1 MDVQAAQTNAEVAGK
16 TTVEVGKVF
25 GAAGV
30 DGLILYAI
38 VLFAAFMFI
47 LSLLLVWVAFRAMAR
62 KDAELTA
69 ALAAK
74 DKLNAE
80 QTNSFIAAADRLGDA
95 LNAMAVA
102 TATQTAVQ
110 GGNQNILA
118 RIDGLLTRLDRVP
131 S

>member
-1 MDVQAAQTNAEVAGK
+1 MNDQMAKTAGQ

-30 DGLILYAI
+30 DGLILYAL
-38 VLFAAFMFI
+38 VLFAV
-47 LSLLLVWVAFRAMAR
+47 LQLLLVFFAFRAMAR
-62 KDAELTA
+62 KDAELTS

-74 DKLNAE
+74 DRLNAE
-80 QTNSFIAAADRLGDA
+80 QTAAFIASADRLGDA

-110 GGNQNILA
+110 GGNQNTLA
-118 RIDGLLTRLDRVP
+118 RLEGLLTRLDRVA
-131 S
+131 